1 MNRTLSARLLTT
13 AAGLISSL
21 ALAQQAVTVQTDKG
35 AVVGQSGRVNTF
47 LGIPFAAPPVGEL
60 RWQAPQPVTPW
71 TTPRRADTAG
81 NICPQM
87 VVALFALPGQTPGD
101 VVGNEDC
108 LSLNVYTPKTA
119 IASSRLPVM
128 VWIHGGS
135 FTAGSGSSYDASV
148 LAEKYGLVVV
158 TMNYRLGALGFLSLP
173 SLDAGSQGA
182 QSQGTQAS
190 NAQSGNYGLQD
201 QQAALRWVET
211 NIAAF
216 GGNPGDLTL
225 AGESAGGM
233 SVCAQL
239 ASPMSAGLF
248 QKAVI
253 QSGLCTSPGNAVLQ
267 KDAAVR
273 NLKYA
278 SKLGCTPEDL
288 ACLRKVDV
296 KTLLKTAVPG
306 LRPISN
312 LVWSPTYGTDLLP
325 LTLQDAFSQGK
336 FNRVPVLAGTNHD
349 EGRLFVPVASPDG
362 SPVSLIKYWGSAG
375 LLAGLPRAQRVL
387 LQYPYR
393 RYTTPALAFATMF
406 TDGVFSCPAL
416 RVNTDLSQHVPVYA
430 YEFNDPQAVT
440 TIKAPS
446 DLPGL
451 GSYHS
456 ASLVYAFQTPV
467 AGLADSSDFSPAQQT
482 LSDHF
487 SGAWA
492 NFVRSGNPNPAGQT
506 DWQVFDPARQ
516 NVQTFTPAGVQEST
530 TFATEHKCSFWQS
543 LNLK

>member
-1 MNRTLSARLLTT
+1 MNRRTSVRLLTT
-13 AAGLISSL
+13 AASLISSL
-21 ALAQQAVTVQTDKG
+21 ALAQQAVTVQTDRG

-47 LGIPFAAPPVGEL
+47 LGLPYAAPPVGEL
-60 RWQAPQPVTPW
+60 RWKAPQPVTPW
-71 TTPRRADTAG
+71 NIPRDASKVA
-81 NICPQM
+81 NICPQT
-87 VVALFALPGQTPGD
+87 VLALFALPGETPGD

-108 LSLNVYTPKTA
+108 LYLNVYAPKA
-119 IASSRLPVM
+119 ANASSQLPVM

-158 TMNYRLGALGFLSLP
+158 TLNYRLGPLGFLSLP
-173 SLDAGSQGA
+173 GLDAGSAGGA
-182 QSQGTQAS
+182 
-190 NAQSGNYGLQD
+190 SGNYGLQD
-201 QQAALRWVET
+201 QQAALRWVKT
-211 NIAAF
+211 NVAAF

-239 ASPMSAGLF
+239 ASPMGAGLF
-248 QKAVI
+248 QKAII

-278 SKLGCTPEDL
+278 SRLGCTQGDL

-325 LTLQDAFSQGK
+325 LTLQEAFSQGR

-362 SPVSLIKYWGSAG
+362 SPVSLIKYWASAG
-375 LLAGLPRAQRVL
+375 LLAGAPRAQRVL

-416 RVNTDLSQHVPVYA
+416 RVNTDLSRHVPVYA

-456 ASLVYAFQTPV
+456 AGLVYAFQTPV
-467 AGLADSSDFSPAQQT
+467 AGLADSGDFSPAQK
-482 LSDHF
+482 
-487 SGAWA
+487 
-492 NFVRSGNPNPAGQT
+492 T
-506 DWQVFDPARQ
+506 DILQFLLR
-516 NVQTFTPAGVQEST
+516 
-530 TFATEHKCSFWQS
+530 
-543 LNLK
+543 